1 MGEFAGSNGAA
12 TAGSGGTPAPPD
24 GTPAVSAATPDDRP
38 PGPGAT
44 IGDGLAAA
52 VATDPTRPLLTWYD
66 DATGDRTELSGATL
80 ANWVAKTANLLV
92 DGGGL
97 GPGDT
102 AGVLLPPH
110 WQSAAVLLGC
120 WAAGVTVVTT
130 DPAGDADSAGA
141 SRGEG
146 RDAPLQG
153 VDVLFAAVDRVGQ
166 AARWP
171 AGERY
176 ALGLAPLAAPLR
188 AVPEGFADYVVEVR
202 GHGDRFTPYT
212 PVGPDD
218 VARTLVT
225 GPTATHRDL
234 CQRALARAAQ
244 WGLGP
249 RDRILIDAAASPD
262 PVDWLLAPLL
272 AGASVVLCGHLDAAK
287 LAGRVTAERVTVTPA
302 SR

>member
-1 MGEFAGSNGAA
+1 MGEFAGSDGV
-12 TAGSGGTPAPPD
+12 GVGGTPASPGGIP
-24 GTPAVSAATPDDRP
+24 TVAAATPGDRP
-38 PGPGAT
+38 PGPAT
-44 IGDGLAAA
+44 IGAALAAA

-92 DGGGL
+92 DGVGL

-120 WAAGVTVVTT
+120 WAAGVTVVTPDPT
-130 DPAGDADSAGA
+130 SDADPAS
-141 SRGEG
+141 GEAP
-146 RDAPLQG
+146 DAPAQG
-153 VDVLFAAVDRVGQ
+153 VDVVFAAVDRVGQ
-166 AARWP
+166 AVRWP

-218 VARTLVT
+218 AARTLVT

-244 WGLGP
+244 WGVGP

-272 AGASVVLCGHLDAAK
+272 TGASLVLCGHLDAAK
-287 LAGRVTAERVTVTPA
+287 LADRIATERVTV

>member
-1 MGEFAGSNGAA
+1 MIGAGF
-12 TAGSGGTPAPPD
+12 T
-24 GTPAVSAATPDDRP
+24 
-38 PGPGAT
+38 
-44 IGDGLAAA
+44 AA
-52 VATDPTRPLLTWYD
+52 VAADPTRPLLTWYD

-97 GPGDT
+97 GTGDL

-120 WAAGVTVVTT
+120 WTAGVTVVTP
-130 DPAGDADSAGA
+130 DPMSDADSTGA
-141 SRGEG
+141 SDRGAP
-146 RDAPLQG
+146 DAPAQG
-153 VDVLFAAVDRVGQ
+153 VDVVFAALDRVGE
-166 AARWP
+166 AGRWP

-188 AVPEGFADYVVEVR
+188 GALPEGFADYVVEVR
-202 GHGDRFTPYT
+202 GHGDHFTSYT

-218 VARTLVT
+218 VASTLVT
-225 GPTATHRDL
+225 GPAATHRDL

-272 AGASVVLCGHLDAAK
+272 AGASLVLCGHLDAAK
-287 LAGRVTAERVTVTPA
+287 LADRIAAERVTVTPA